1 METVICFD
9 GSRLFWQPS
18 SLGTVICFY
27 HLLSWKT
34 HTMCESVS
42 LLFLLYLS
50 SSLPLHLLVFV
61 FVQIRSEITC
71 FRWKSCSVFSVCPAT
86 WPGWEAHCW
95 LLTNVYKKFY
105 CENSEKIGTNDQME
119 KNQLFWRFIISKHF
133 DGYGENLFP
142 GTVGADVNITGET
155 GVPGKDISS
164 LKIKQF
170 RFNAKKPPSS
180 PLVFGPI
187 DFANYNGDI
196 RLHPNS
202 TLKLL

>member
-61 FVQIRSEITC
+61 LVQIRSEITC

-95 LLTNVYKKFY
+95 FIRSFIVKILRKK
-105 CENSEKIGTNDQME
+105 GTNDQME
-119 KNQLFWRFIISKHF
+119 TKSTVLNFKTFWWIWRKPLSRHSRSRCQYHRGNRCTWQRYILFENQTISFQRKKAPLLPTCVWPHW
-133 DGYGENLFP
+133 
-142 GTVGADVNITGET
+142 
-155 GVPGKDISS
+155 
-164 LKIKQF
+164 F
-170 RFNAKKPPSS
+170 RE
-180 PLVFGPI
+180 L
-187 DFANYNGDI
+187 
-196 RLHPNS
+196 
-202 TLKLL
+202 

>member
-34 HTMCESVS
+34 HIMCESGS
-42 LLFLLYLS
+42 LLSLLYFS

-61 FVQIRSEITC
+61 SAKITC

-105 CENSEKIGTNDQME
+105 CENSEKKGTNDQIE
-119 KNQLFWRFIISKHF
+119 TKSTVLNFKTFWWIWRKPLSRHSRSRCQYRRGNRCTWQRYILFVNQTISFQRQNPPPHS
-133 DGYGENLFP
+133 GIWP
-142 GTVGADVNITGET
+142 HW
-155 GVPGKDISS
+155 
-164 LKIKQF
+164 F
-170 RFNAKKPPSS
+170 REFMKAC
-180 PLVFGPI
+180 
-187 DFANYNGDI
+187 
-196 RLHPNS
+196 
-202 TLKLL
+202 